1 MASFP
6 YREPDIV
13 RLAQDIATGLA
24 THTEVFPSP
33 PASPDDIAQALAA
46 YNTARDAAILAS
58 ANARQGTAAKDEALR
73 TLMDLMKADLRYAES
88 TSRSDDGKLQL
99 LGWGGPRSRT
109 ATGIPGQVR
118 TLEVLR
124 EGKSWLLLDWK
135 EPVDGGQPAAYK
147 VQRRQRDGGG
157 DWTDVGMAVESE
169 ITLNG
174 QEPGVEFE
182 YRVIAVNKAGE
193 GPASN
198 IVRAVL

>member
-1 MASFP
+1 MANFP

-24 THTEVFPSP
+24 AHTDVFPSP
-33 PASPDDIAQALAA
+33 PASPDDINQALTA
-46 YNTARDAAILAS
+46 YNSAREAAIVAS
-58 ANARQGTAAKDEALR
+58 ANARQGTAAKDEAIR
-73 TLMDLMKADLRYAES
+73 SLMDLMRADLRYAES

-99 LGWGGPRSRT
+99 LGWGAPRSRT

-124 EGKSWLLLDWK
+124 EGKNWLFLDWK
-135 EPVDGGQPAAYK
+135 EPVDGGQVAAYK

-157 DWTDVGMAVESE
+157 DWTDVGTAVESE

-174 QEPGVEFE
+174 QETGVEFE

>member
-6 YREPDIV
+6 YREPDIA

-24 THTEVFPSP
+24 QHTDIFPAP
-33 PASPDDIAQALAA
+33 PASPDRINEALAA
-46 YNTARDAAILAS
+46 YNGAREAAILAS
-58 ANARQGTAAKDEALR
+58 ANARQGTAAKDDALC

-88 TSRSDDGKLQL
+88 TSRNDDGKLQL
-99 LGWGGPRSRT
+99 LGWGAPRSRT

-124 EGKSWLLLDWK
+124 EGRSWVFLDWK
-135 EPVDGGQPAAYK
+135 EPVDGGQVAAYK
-147 VQRRQRDGGG
+147 VQRRTPGTT
-157 DWTDVGMAVESE
+157 DWIDVGMAVESE

-182 YRVIAVNKAGE
+182 YRVTAVNKAGE

-198 IVRAVL
+198 VARAVL